1 MSLQV
6 EIAYDDSYFPT
17 ITFTYSGD
25 GIRCSAEYSDGTNNE
40 ADDWRRFANN
50 LGLAIPDKLE
60 FSNDN
65 GGSSLDFDG
74 TEVTFY
80 TSNHTSGLGYT
91 QFSVLRD
98 HRLEAFQRL
107 SDALDAWEAN
117 VDL

>member
-6 EIAYDDSYFPT
+6 EFACDGSYFPT

-40 ADDWRRFANN
+40 ADDWRRFAKN
-50 LGLAIPDKLE
+50 LGLVIPDELE
-60 FSNDN
+60 FGNDN
-65 GGSSLDFDG
+65 GGSLLGFDG

-80 TSNHTSGLGYT
+80 TSNHASGLGYT
-91 QFSVLRD
+91 QFSVLRNQC
-98 HRLEAFQRL
+98 LEVFQRL